1 MKKIG
6 AVIGLVC
13 LLLSGCDKN
22 TKSNTTAEVNIS
34 QWMMDSSKTGIDIVG
49 ILGSADDEQLLNG
62 DESYTTYTWND
73 YELVDEY
80 KGTLQYSNDKYSPAN
95 VQLWFWRIP
104 LKNDDFSKIYKDMA
118 QKFGEPVNTSTDESN
133 QITGYTFKSTSS
145 KMGLAP
151 MIFLK
156 KEDDLITISWQCIPT
171 SASEEET

>member
-1 MKKIG
+1 M
-6 AVIGLVC
+6 
-13 LLLSGCDKN
+13 
-22 TKSNTTAEVNIS
+22 
-34 QWMMDSSKTGIDIVG
+34 
-49 ILGSADDEQLLNG
+49 
-62 DESYTTYTWND
+62 
-73 YELVDEY
+73 VDGY
-80 KGTLQYSNDKYSPAN
+80 KGTLQYSNDKHSPAN

-145 KMGLAP
+145 KMGLTP

-171 SASEEET
+171 SASEEETK